1 VKFIAFWEYSV
12 EDTDKVISR
21 MQKWGEVLKKAPEK
35 HVKYIFPPHNLS
47 TVNEKGN
54 LNGISIFE
62 ADDEEKL
69 VDHILNHLPEM
80 KIRIVPLFDATK
92 GMELYLKMK
101 KPEPIHVR
109 VEK

>member
-1 VKFIAFWEYSV
+1 VKFIVFWEYSL
-12 EDTDKVISR
+12 EDQAKVISR
-21 MQKWGEVLKKAPEK
+21 MQKWIEVLKKEPEK

-54 LNGISIFE
+54 LNGIAIFE

-69 VDHILNHLPEM
+69 MDHMLNHLPEM
-80 KIRIVPLFDATK
+80 KVRIVPLLDAQK

-101 KPEPIHVR
+101 K
-109 VEK
+109 